1 MPTVSNV
8 FVSGK
13 RTVTESVGTK
23 VSKFKRVRQVLLENP
38 LREVTE
44 EIIVV
49 VYRKSVNSP
58 VDQKPLEANSVEGNK
73 GVEKVDE
80 THRN

>member
-1 MPTVSNV
+1 M
-8 FVSGK
+8 
-13 RTVTESVGTK
+13 TESVGTK